1 MVGLR
6 KRCTT
11 VYKRDLN
18 PCSELFSPGAPRVFF
33 VPFSFFSIRN
43 SNYVLML
50 IKMKIELHESGIFLG
65 YLTDVNPVI
74 IHWLSSNERV
84 IYWKKYVKERHFRL
98 IRSSVGMKILHAMK
112 LKCIIKWWPQYCKVL
127 THWHTCIIPVK
138 SEWLSSWNVLLW
150 KIYWFTSRYISA
162 SHPYQ
167 ILS

>member
-1 MVGLR
+1 MWSNKYHNPFSNKAISSIWHSTLYMYLINMFSAFMIWDKYSSWKYTVLHFLQITIVGLR

-18 PCSELFSPGAPRVFF
+18 PCSELFSPGALRVFF

-84 IYWKKYVKERHFRL
+84 IYWKKC
-98 IRSSVGMKILHAMK
+98 M
-112 LKCIIKWWPQYCKVL
+112 
-127 THWHTCIIPVK
+127 
-138 SEWLSSWNVLLW
+138 
-150 KIYWFTSRYISA
+150 
-162 SHPYQ
+162 
-167 ILS
+167 